1 MHETL
6 EQLGSAPL
14 YKRLLG
20 LGFFL
25 ALLVGFRHLALLF
38 VTFIVMARGLGYLG
52 ARVGELTGQTAR
64 RGFVAVLLI
73 LLGLLGLGL
82 WAGVH
87 AGGRFYQKVIELGEG
102 RPLTELLQAMQD
114 DLLRRTPSW
123 LPLEGLRHKVPELL
137 DPAMTYVRA
146 TGRTLLQLLIGLIL
160 AVVYLLDRE
169 PVDALARGAPADG
182 VTGHVVRYLGYA
194 CEAVII
200 TISLQVL
207 VALINALL
215 TLPVLALLGLPH
227 KVAFTLLIFVASLVP
242 VVGNLASGA
251 VLIVASYVYKG
262 PAAVAI
268 FVVTTFILHKIEAYF
283 LNPRLA
289 ARHVQLPALV
299 LIISLILFEHMFG
312 IIGLFLSFPA
322 LYVGLNVL
330 HDLRR
335 AVRQGSAAAPVAL
348 PAGEAA
354 AQTPSEAAAEP
365 LPPVAAPAH
374 PLTEPR
380 PASRPTSGRGK
391 SGQRR

>member
-14 YKRLLG
+14 YKRLLA
-20 LGFFL
+20 LIFFL

-87 AGGRFYQKVIELGEG
+87 AGGRFYQKAIELGEG
-102 RPLTELLQAMQD
+102 RPLTELLQAMQE
-114 DLLRRTPSW
+114 DLIRRTPPW
-123 LPLEGLRHKVPELL
+123 LPLEGMRHKVPELL

-169 PVDALARGAPADG
+169 PVDALARGAPQDG
-182 VTGHVVRYLGYA
+182 VTGHLVRYLGYA

-251 VLIVASYVYKG
+251 VLIVASYIYRG
-262 PAAVAI
+262 PMAVVV

-335 AVRQGSAAAPVAL
+335 AVRQGRGASVAL
-348 PAGEAA
+348 SPGEAA
-354 AQTPSEAAAEP
+354 AQTASEAAAEP
-365 LPPVAAPAH
+365 LPPVAAPAGPPVLPKH
-374 PLTEPR
+374 APR
-380 PASRPTSGRGK
+380 PAPGRGK
-391 SGQRR
+391 PSQKR

>member
-14 YKRLLG
+14 YKRLLA
-20 LGFFL
+20 LVFFL

-38 VTFIVMARGLGYLG
+38 VTFIVLARGLGYLG
-52 ARVGELTGQTAR
+52 AQVGALTGQPAR

-87 AGGRFYQKVIELGEG
+87 AGGRFYQKVMELGEG

-114 DLLRRTPSW
+114 DMLRRLPPW
-123 LPLEGLRHKVPELL
+123 LPLEGMKHKVPELL
-137 DPAMTYVRA
+137 DPAMTYLRA

-182 VTGHVVRYLGYA
+182 VTGHLVRYLGYA

-215 TLPVLALLGLPH
+215 TLPVLAVLGLPH
-227 KVAFTLLIFVASLVP
+227 KAAFTLLIFIASLVP

-268 FVVTTFILHKIEAYF
+268 FVVTTFVLHKIEAYF

-289 ARHVQLPALV
+289 ARHVKLPALV

-335 AVRQGSAAAPVAL
+335 AVRQGGEASAPL
-348 PAGEAA
+348 TAGEAA
-354 AQTPSEAAAEP
+354 AQTASEAAAEP
-365 LPPVAAPAH
+365 LPPVAAPAG
-374 PLTEPR
+374 PPVEPKPEPR
-380 PASRPTSGRGK
+380 RSPRRGKPTSHR
-391 SGQRR
+391 